1 MFKLQDIMKNMQ
13 EVGFSVIKKI
23 NQISELAQYKNVY
36 KKEWFTCEIKNG
48 LLENK
53 NHQFQ
58 NGISFLY

>member
-1 MFKLQDIMKNMQ
+1 MGKLQDIMKNMQ

-23 NQISELAQYKNVY
+23 NQISELAEYKNVY

-53 NHQFQ
+53 NHQF
-58 NGISFLY
+58 